1 MRASEFK
8 LRLVSGVEGLIDTY
22 FGSYTMTD
30 KLLNT
35 TLKVIVKQKSYLVD
49 DVLTL
54 FTDKDGCIDEHM
66 IVDEYSK
73 MLENETFI
81 LDIRNYINN
90 DIVKGLLPD
99 KALIIK
105 SDDIRKMIFK

>member
-90 DIVKGLLPD
+90 DMVKGLLPD

>member
-90 DIVKGLLPD
+90 DMVKGLLPD

-105 SDDIRKMIFK
+105 SDDIRRMIFK

>member
-81 LDIRNYINN
+81 LDVRNYINN